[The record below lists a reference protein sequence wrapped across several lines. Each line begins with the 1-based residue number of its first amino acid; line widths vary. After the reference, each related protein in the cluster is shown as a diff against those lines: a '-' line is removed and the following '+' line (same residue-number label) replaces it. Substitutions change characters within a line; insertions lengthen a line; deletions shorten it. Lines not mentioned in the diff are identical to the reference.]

1 MPSRSRDD
9 IAVNASV
16 GEHERAQADA
26 ARSGH
31 RRAPAPGDPRLAA
44 GAPFTNDVSKCQ
56 IVLLDR
62 DARGRQLTDA
72 QWDRLR
78 ATFPDGVCDHSQE
91 SVDAQPSVPWL
102 TYQQQPGSAPL
113 GSAPRSRLTAE

>member
-16 GEHERAQADA
+16 GEHERAQADTA
-26 ARSGH
+26 HSGH

-44 GAPFTNDVSKCQ
+44 GAPFTNDVTKCQ

-78 ATFPDGVCDHSQE
+78 AARQCVRP
-91 SVDAQPSVPWL
+91 
-102 TYQQQPGSAPL
+102 QPGERRRPAVHPL
-113 GSAPRSRLTAE
+113 ADL